1 MKTYLLIIMLV
12 LGTSGC
18 AGVASPGGFMYRSSQ
33 ERKLSAAVSLLK
45 QGKTVAA
52 VAELDSICAGPSA
65 AGVSDEALFLL
76 SLLHLGSDKEA
87 SDNAQTLQDLER
99 LTKEYPFSPWAPM
112 ASSLSK
118 SLTEVEEKLEQQEK
132 FIEREN
138 FLNLEKRELKRSTHS
153 LAQKIKELKESNLSL
168 AEERK
173 KLKELNLSLTKEN
186 TELREGMKR
195 LKNLDLE
202 LEGRIKH

>member
-1 MKTYLLIIMLV
+1 MTN
-12 LGTSGC
+12 
-18 AGVASPGGFMYRSSQ
+18 PGGFMYRSSQ
-33 ERKLSAAVSLLK
+33 ERKLSEAVSLLK

-52 VAELDSICAGPSA
+52 VAALDSICAGPSV

-76 SLLHLGSDKEA
+76 SLLHLGSNKEA
-87 SDNAQTLQDLER
+87 GDNAQTLQDLER

-118 SLTEVEEKLEQQEK
+118 SLAEVEEKLEQQGK

-138 FLNLEKRELKRSTHS
+138 FLILEKRELKRSSHS

-186 TELREGMKR
+186 AELREGMKR